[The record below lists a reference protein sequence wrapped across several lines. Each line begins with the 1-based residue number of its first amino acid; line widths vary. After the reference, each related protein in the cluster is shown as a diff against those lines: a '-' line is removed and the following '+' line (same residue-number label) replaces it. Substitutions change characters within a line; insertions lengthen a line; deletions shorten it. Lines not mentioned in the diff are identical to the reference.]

1 MVGPAAATLSKG
13 SAPALRKSLCF
24 YFFYFFCVPF
34 LSQGRCLGGTGGAEG
49 RREVTDPRGTE
60 QMQCNCVRSR
70 RLRQE
75 GGMGGRMDGRK
86 DGWMSVAPQPRQPAG
101 SGAGGVC
108 IRTGH
113 PLRLQVP
120 PAPRFALV
128 PHGHRFTL
136 DIVYTRSAAPG
147 VPARLA
153 AAQGRGVPALCFSG
167 GSVAQGAS
175 ENLKEIPRK
184 LVFSL
189 ACCADGL
196 THSLNSFPTWH
207 QGKVSSR

>member
-24 YFFYFFCVPF
+24 YFFLFFCVPF

-70 RLRQE
+70 QLRQE

-113 PLRLQVP
+113 PPRLQVP

-136 DIVYTRSAAPG
+136 DILYTRSAAPG
-147 VPARLA
+147 VPARPA

-167 GSVAQGAS
+167 GSVVQGAS

-196 THSLNSFPTWH
+196 THSLNSFPTWY